1 MSRPIENKHPLGDL
15 AYSQSV
21 ETRLPEGSVELEISV
36 VVPVYQGEFT
46 LRPLIE
52 AIESLT
58 NGAQTPAGRAFRVI
72 EVILVDDCG
81 PDRSDLVISSL
92 AVEFGFVRPARMM
105 RNYGEHAAVAA
116 GIGLTHGQWV
126 VTLDEDFQH
135 DPSQIG
141 LILDGAVETDAHLV
155 YGSSSQSK
163 VHPRWRRASSTASKR
178 IIKALFGGHATTFCS
193 YRLIEGDRAREAARS
208 MTYRTYLDV
217 ALTWT
222 CGRVHEVPIEP
233 GRELRSHSGY
243 SLGSLLSH
251 FWMLVLSSGTRPLR
265 FVSALGVLA
274 VLFASVGSVFVAY
287 GVIWGD
293 SDVRGWASIF
303 VLVLG
308 SSGLVLFALGVI
320 AEYVGAVLS
329 VARGRPAFVLL
340 QEDTEDHH

>member
-1 MSRPIENKHPLGDL
+1 VPRRGC
-15 AYSQSV
+15 AYSRFMDDGSQ
-21 ETRLPEGSVELEISV
+21 RLAEEVNLSIVI
-36 VVPVYQGEFT
+36 PVYQGELT

-52 AIESLT
+52 AIEPLVGGVETS
-58 NGAQTPAGRAFRVI
+58 AGRAFRVT

-92 AVEFGFVRPARMM
+92 TEEFGFVRPARMM

-116 GIGLTHGQWV
+116 GIGLTHGHWV

-141 LILDGAVETDAHLV
+141 TILDGALDTDAHLV
-155 YGSSSQSK
+155 YGSSSQSE
-163 VHPRWRRASSTASKR
+163 VHPRWRRAASTASKR
-178 IIKALFGGHATTFCS
+178 IIKALFGGNATTFCS
-193 YRLIEGDRAREAARS
+193 YRLIEGERAREAARS

-222 CGRVHEVPIEP
+222 CGKVHEVPIQP

-274 VLFASVGSVFVAY
+274 VVLAAIGSVIVAY

-293 SDVRGWASIF
+293 SDVRGWASTF
-303 VLVLG
+303 VLILG

-340 QEDTEDHH
+340 SEETKDHS